1 MMNLRHAFIGAV
13 ENIPGNSFVI
23 CTAPSQEKRIEIA
36 GDVRCRWVLLNPGK
50 RVCMERA
57 FDRPNHGELV
67 DVIKRFYAQ
76 LDVTGMDETEK
87 SF

>member
-1 MMNLRHAFIGAV
+1 
-13 ENIPGNSFVI
+13 
-23 CTAPSQEKRIEIA
+23 
-36 GDVRCRWVLLNPGK
+36 
-50 RVCMERA
+50 MERA